1 MTVNASTCSFIETAR
16 KEMANPMTQAFL
28 SILPPG
34 FAFIK
39 QLSMA
44 SFPDSAAAV
53 ELSRS
58 IRQES
63 VERLPELL
71 EEFEANALE
80 NGAKIFWA
88 KDAGTANEYIL
99 NLCREKGATYVTKGK
114 SMITEEIGLN
124 AALAEGGIDAL
135 ETDLGEFIIQQLDR
149 PPFHIVGP
157 AINVPASEI
166 NELFLKK
173 GIIKEPTND
182 PVTLGKAV
190 RVYLRDR
197 FKDLKVGIVGVNMA
211 VASNGAIINV
221 ENEGNIRLNKSSPE
235 TLVAVMSLEK
245 IVPDLKDAL
254 HIIRVLCRNCVGQK
268 ITGYVS
274 IDSGPA
280 RPGEKDGPKELHIII
295 LDNGRTEIYRDGI
308 ARQALRC
315 IRCGACLN
323 ICPVYSKIGGY
334 PYGFAYSGPMGQML
348 NPLLLGYEKTKD
360 LFGSCTLCGACRE
373 TCPAGIDHPELFL
386 YYRSKIAE
394 SAGQGE
400 KALYASA
407 AAAMQ
412 SGLAWSLGIKAARAF
427 LNRKARDGYIS
438 SIEGKSEGWFSCRD
452 LPKIADR
459 TFHELFKDLSREGS

>member
-1 MTVNASTCSFIETAR
+1 MSAGTFSFIETAR
-16 KEMANPMTQAFL
+16 KEMANPLTQAFL

-34 FAFIK
+34 FALIK
-39 QLSMA
+39 QMSMA
-44 SFPDSAAAV
+44 SFPDPAAAV

-63 VERLPELL
+63 VARLPELL
-71 EEFEANALE
+71 EEFEANALK

-88 KDAGTANEYIL
+88 KDAVAANDYIL
-99 NLCREKGATYVTKGK
+99 NLCREKGATFVTKGK

-124 AALAEGGIDAL
+124 SALSEGGIEAL
-135 ETDLGEFIIQQLDR
+135 ETDLGEFIIQQLER

-157 AINVPASEI
+157 AINVPATEI
-166 NELFLKK
+166 SALFLEK
-173 GIIKEPTND
+173 GIIREPTND
-182 PVTLGKAV
+182 AVALGKAV

-197 FKDLKVGIVGVNMA
+197 FKNLKVGIVGVNTA
-211 VASNGAIINV
+211 VASTGSFINV

-254 HIIRVLCRNCVGQK
+254 HIIRVLCRHCVGQK
-268 ITGYVS
+268 ISGYVTF
-274 IDSGPA
+274 DSGPA
-280 RPGEKDGPKELHIII
+280 RPDEIDGPKELHIVI
-295 LDNGRTEIYRDGI
+295 LDNGRSEINRDEI
-308 ARQALRC
+308 TRQALKC

-360 LFGSCTLCGACRE
+360 LFGSCTLCGACKD

-386 YYRSKIAE
+386 YYRSKMAE
-394 SAGQGE
+394 TAGPGE

-407 AAAMQ
+407 AASMQ
-412 SGLAWSLGIKAARAF
+412 SGLAWRIAIKAARSF
-427 LNRKARDGYIS
+427 LNRKARDGYVS
-438 SIEGKSEGWFSCRD
+438 SIEGKADGWFSCRD
-452 LPKIADR
+452 LPKIAEK
-459 TFHELFKDLSREGS
+459 TFHELFKDLSREGE

>member
-1 MTVNASTCSFIETAR
+1 MSAGTFSFIETAR
-16 KEMANPMTQAFL
+16 KELANSLTQAFL

-39 QLSMA
+39 QMSMA
-44 SFPDSAAAV
+44 SFPDPAAAV
-53 ELSRS
+53 ELSHS

-63 VERLPELL
+63 VARLPELL
-71 EEFEANALE
+71 EEFEANALK

-88 KDAGTANEYIL
+88 KDADAANEYIL
-99 NLCREKGATYVTKGK
+99 NLCREKGATFVTKGK

-124 AALAEGGIDAL
+124 KALTEGGIEAL
-135 ETDLGEFIIQQLDR
+135 ETDLGEFIIQQLGR

-166 NELFLKK
+166 SELFLKK

-182 PVTLGKAV
+182 AVALGKAV

-211 VASNGAIINV
+211 VASMGAIINV

-254 HIIRVLCRNCVGQK
+254 HIIRILCRHCVGQK

-280 RPGEKDGPKELHIII
+280 RPDEKDGPKELHIVI
-295 LDNGRTEIYRDGI
+295 LDNGRSEIYRDSI
-308 ARQALRC
+308 TRQSLKC

-360 LFGSCTLCGACRE
+360 LFCSCTLCGACKD

-386 YYRSKIAE
+386 YYRSKIADN
-394 SAGQGE
+394 AGQGE
-400 KALYASA
+400 KTLYASF

-412 SGLAWSLGIKAARAF
+412 SSLAWSLGIKTARAF
-427 LNRKARDGYIS
+427 LNRKARGGYVS
-438 SIEGKSEGWFSCRD
+438 SIEGKADGWFSCRD

-459 TFHELFKDLSREGS
+459 TFHEMWKDISRKGE